1 MGERILWLLGKQL
14 QYASGAQAPREQMG
28 VFSTPDVAFGVVRDH
43 PDFQGVEVAWQ
54 PVEWDHG
61 SLAYF
66 GLARKRSGRDVQ
78 LWELSLVPAVVDE
91 PIFDFRDE
99 REAFERN
106 RRGRGHR

>member
-1 MGERILWLLGKQL
+1 MGERRLWLLGKQL
-14 QYASGAQAPREQMG
+14 QYASGAQAPREQVG
-28 VFSTPDVAFGVVRDH
+28 VFSSPDAAFAVVRDL
-43 PDFQGVEVAWQ
+43 PDFHRLEVAWQ
-54 PVEWDHG
+54 PVDWEHG
-61 SLAYF
+61 CTAYF

-106 RRGRGHR
+106 RWSRG